1 LIYLRA
7 RCRIPL
13 SSFRLRLWSPTEV
26 IEETETAVVGRAKSK
41 TTFRNEL
48 QQDLLKVIA
57 IRVRSNHNRPKSH
70 FGFGQNSII
79 NQGNMKN
86 KFSSQTVI
94 SDTRIS
100 VLTFFSAASLL
111 GTALIPTASAQLR
124 LGSQSQLT
132 PDAPLGFVEQKVTA
146 SDGTANSFFGSAAAI
161 TDTTAVIGADG
172 DASFR
177 GAAYVFTKSGDT
189 WSEGQK
195 LVASDGL
202 SPDEFG
208 YRVALD
214 HGTLLVT
221 AFSATVNGV
230 AFQGAAYVFTLS
242 GDTFSE
248 TQKLTA
254 SDGGL
259 FDNFGA
265 AVSVDGKTLVIG
277 ANGATVGANPAQGAA
292 YVFTKSNGVWTEIQ
306 KLIAD
311 DGAAYDNFGL
321 SVALQGS
328 TILVGSP
335 QAAIGGSTAQGAVYV
350 FTNSGGSWTQT
361 QKLTASDGAS
371 SDSFGESV
379 AISDDNAL
387 IGAYGATVDSHPGAG
402 AAYIFSNLSGTWSQ
416 MQKLTAD
423 DPGSFFNFGNTLAL
437 HGHKAVI
444 AADVTT
450 VDGHTSQGK
459 VYIFREQGTDWTQFD
474 TLVASD
480 GTTDDFFGAALA
492 LGPGTVLVSTPH
504 PVINGNSFQ
513 GAAYFFEHTPDS
525 LP

>member
-1 LIYLRA
+1 
-7 RCRIPL
+7 
-13 SSFRLRLWSPTEV
+13 
-26 IEETETAVVGRAKSK
+26 
-41 TTFRNEL
+41 
-48 QQDLLKVIA
+48 LLKPQTGL
-57 IRVRSNHNRPKSH
+57 NRTSVSAK
-70 FGFGQNSII
+70 NSII
-79 NQGNMKN
+79 NQENMKN
-86 KFSSQTVI
+86 RFISQTAI
-94 SDTRIS
+94 SNIRIS
-100 VLTFFSAASLL
+100 TFLAAVSLL
-111 GTALIPTASAQLR
+111 GPGLIPRASAQLQ
-124 LGSQSQLT
+124 LGSQPQPA
-132 PDAPLGFVEQKVTA
+132 PDAPLAFLEQKVTA
-146 SDGTANSFFGSAAAI
+146 SDGTANTFFGSAAAI
-161 TDTTAVIGADG
+161 KGTTAVIGADG

-177 GAAYVFTKSGDT
+177 GAAYIFTKSGDT

-214 HGTLLVT
+214 HSTVLVT

-292 YVFTKSNGVWTEIQ
+292 YVFTKSNGTWTETQ

-321 SVALQGS
+321 SVTLQGS

-335 QAAIGGSTAQGAVYV
+335 QAVIGGSFAQGAVYV
-350 FTNSGGSWTQT
+350 FTNSGGTWTQT
-361 QKLTASDGAS
+361 QKLTASDGAA

-387 IGAYGATVDSHPGAG
+387 IGAYGATVDSHAGAG

-416 MQKLTAD
+416 MEKLTAS

-437 HGHKAVI
+437 HGGKAII

-459 VYIFREQGTDWTQFD
+459 VYIFREQGSEWTQFD
-474 TLVASD
+474 TLVSSD

-504 PVINGNSFQ
+504 PVINGNSYQ
-513 GAAYFFEHTPDS
+513 GAAYFFEHTPDT

>member
-1 LIYLRA
+1 MKNRFI
-7 RCRIPL
+7 
-13 SSFRLRLWSPTEV
+13 S
-26 IEETETAVVGRAKSK
+26 
-41 TTFRNEL
+41 
-48 QQDLLKVIA
+48 QIA
-57 IRVRSNHNRPKSH
+57 ISN
-70 FGFGQNSII
+70 
-79 NQGNMKN
+79 
-86 KFSSQTVI
+86 V
-94 SDTRIS
+94 RIS
-100 VLTFFSAASLL
+100 TFLAAVSLL
-111 GTALIPTASAQLR
+111 GPGLIPIASAQLQ
-124 LGSQSQLT
+124 LGSRPQPA
-132 PDAPLGFVEQKVTA
+132 PDAPLAFLEQKVTA
-146 SDGTANSFFGSAAAI
+146 SDGTANTFFGSAAAI
-161 TDTTAVIGADG
+161 KGTTAVIGADG

-195 LVASDGL
+195 LIPSDGL
-202 SPDEFG
+202 SGDEFG

-214 HGTLLVT
+214 RSTLLVT

-292 YVFTKSNGVWTEIQ
+292 YVFTKSNGTWTETQ

-321 SVALQGS
+321 SVTLQGS

-335 QAAIGGSTAQGAVYV
+335 QAVIGGSFAQGAVYV
-350 FTNSGGSWTQT
+350 FTNSAGTWTQT

-387 IGAYGATVDSHPGAG
+387 IGAYGATVDSHAGAG

-416 MQKLTAD
+416 MQKLTAS

-437 HGHKAVI
+437 HGRKAII

-459 VYIFREQGTDWTQFD
+459 VYIFRELGADWTQFD
-474 TLVASD
+474 TLVSSD

-492 LGPGTVLVSTPH
+492 LGPDTVLVSTPH
-504 PVINGNSFQ
+504 PVINGNSYQ